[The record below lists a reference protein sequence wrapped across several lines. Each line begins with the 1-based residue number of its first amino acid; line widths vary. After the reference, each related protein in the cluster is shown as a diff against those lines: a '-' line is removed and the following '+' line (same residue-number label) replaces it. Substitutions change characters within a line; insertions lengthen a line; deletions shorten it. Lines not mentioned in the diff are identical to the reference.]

1 MSKLTIASL
10 VLCGV
15 FSTISVAADSIGE
28 KFKQLD
34 RNDDGLPESL
44 RVCTRPSFWSRFQSY
59 DKDKD
64 NKLSLAEFEV
74 YAYANK

>member
-1 MSKLTIASL
+1 MTRLTITSL
-10 VLCGV
+10 VSCFI
-15 FSTISVAADSIGE
+15 FSTMSLASGSIGE

-34 RNDDGLPESL
+34 RNDDGYLSRSESARDPAL
-44 RVCTRPSFWSRFQSY
+44 WSRFQSY

-74 YAYANK
+74 YASK